1 MIRNL
6 LTTPR
11 PGGLPGATPS
21 GLGGQQIGGGLAGV
35 ASNSEREGIK
45 IYNDQGQY
53 NKWEFVYDFSKDKMN
68 GAQIGVQPPQA
79 NPPLNGPGLNQ
90 PGQNQPGQNQPTAP
104 GSLPFNGMPPG
115 GAASP
120 GGVPPGYP
128 GYQGPSQTGPL
139 PAPR

>member
-11 PGGLPGATPS
+11 PGGLAGTAPAGI
-21 GLGGQQIGGGLAGV
+21 GGQQIGGGLAGV
-35 ASNSEREGIK
+35 ASNSERGGIK
-45 IYNDQGQY
+45 IYNDQDQY

-68 GAQIGVQPPQA
+68 GGTIGVQPPQA

-90 PGQNQPGQNQPTAP
+90 PTGNQPTAP
-104 GSLPFNGMPPG
+104 GSLPFNGIPQQGGTPPTG
-115 GAASP
+115 GI
-120 GGVPPGYP
+120 PPGYP